1 VKLTIIALGQKMPA
15 WVDEA
20 FGDYAKRL
28 PRDWAVEC
36 VTLRPA
42 PREWPLPRILADEGE
57 RILATAGRAALVA
70 LDERGAAWT
79 TAAFAQRLARWRD
92 DATDVAFAIGSAD
105 GLADTVKT
113 RATAV
118 LQLSAFT
125 LPHGLARVVLV
136 EQIYRAWSLST
147 GHPYHR
153 A

>member
-1 VKLTIIALGQKMPA
+1 MKLTIIALGQKMPA
-15 WVDEA
+15 WVDAA
-20 FGDYAKRL
+20 FDDYAKRL
-28 PRDWAVEC
+28 PRDWSVEC
-36 VTLRPA
+36 IALRPA

-57 RILATAGRAALVA
+57 RILAAAGRSTLVA

-79 TAAFAQRLARWRD
+79 TATFATRLTRWRD
-92 DATDVAFAIGSAD
+92 EAIDIAFAIGSAD
-105 GLADTVKT
+105 GLAETVKA
-113 RATAV
+113 RASAL

-125 LPHGLARVVLV
+125 LPHGLVRVVLV